1 MFYVITN
8 LLILGQLFTFQAE
21 SSLGMPIGFDLVTS
35 LKDMLTSYVVENNER
50 RKRETEE
57 RLQREIEAEQSRFRG
72 TRVTVASFLE
82 WKARFDQELL
92 EKEEAAR
99 GSAIIKREEA
109 KKQKPTGETSH

>member
-1 MFYVITN
+1 
-8 LLILGQLFTFQAE
+8 
-21 SSLGMPIGFDLVTS
+21 MPIGFDLVTS